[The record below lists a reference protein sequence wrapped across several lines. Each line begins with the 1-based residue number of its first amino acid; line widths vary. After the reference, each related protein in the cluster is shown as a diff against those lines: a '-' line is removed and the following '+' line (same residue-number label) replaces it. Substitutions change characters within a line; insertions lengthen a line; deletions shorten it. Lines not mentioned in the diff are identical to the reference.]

1 VDFRVLTFEQVRAR
15 AEDARLTEEART
27 KGHAETVAGTEDNDW
42 LKLRVIMDV
51 EGAKKLADLHPER
64 LASGRSG

>member
-15 AEDARLTEEART
+15 AEEVDARLAEEART

-51 EGAKKLADLHPER
+51 EGAKKLPDLHPET
-64 LASGRSG
+64 AS